1 MKDSELCESCSCYN
15 KEHVK
20 DLQTKLKAMDTTKSK
35 VFINWASAKNPEE
48 LASTN
53 AYKFY

>member
-1 MKDSELCESCSCYN
+1 MKDSELCERCCCYN

-35 VFINWASAKNPEE
+35 VFIDLASAKNPEE
-48 LASTN
+48 LASTSI
-53 AYKFY
+53 YKFY